1 MTRRLNV
8 QTILKK
14 YGLRPKSSWSQNF
27 LVDIEVLNEIA
38 RAAEA
43 SQRKVVELG
52 AGFGALTA
60 RLARDAGC
68 LVAVERDRDLAGLLR
83 QEFYDDSV
91 VEILEADAARL
102 NWQELYQR
110 LGEKPVVVGNLPYH
124 IATPILFSLL
134 ESRSVLSH
142 WVLMFQKEMAQ
153 RLVSGPGSRVYGVLS
168 ILVQRLVDVEIVLE
182 VAPGSFFP
190 APKVRSQVVKFSP
203 LARPK
208 VAVANEAMFE
218 RVVKGTFNQRRKMIR
233 NSLNSVFGRN
243 SKTKIVDQALEMAGV
258 EPTMRPEQLSIQ
270 TFAKLADTFHDL
282 EKEKDS

>member
-8 QTILKK
+8 QTIWKK

-38 RAAEA
+38 RAAQANE
-43 SQRKVVELG
+43 RKVVELG

-60 RLARDAGC
+60 RLARDASY

-83 QEFYDDSV
+83 QEFLKDSI
-91 VEILEADAARL
+91 VEILEADAAKL
-102 NWQELYQR
+102 DWQELYQR

-124 IATPILFSLL
+124 IATPILFNLL
-134 ESRSVLSH
+134 GSRNILSH

-153 RLVSGPGSRVYGVLS
+153 RLVSEPGSRVYGVLS
-168 ILVQRLVDVEIVLE
+168 ILVQRLVDVEIVYE

-190 APKVRSQVVKFSP
+190 APKVRSQVVRFSP
-203 LARPK
+203 LPEPK
-208 VAVANEAMFE
+208 VAVTNEAMFE

-233 NSLNSVFGRN
+233 NSLNSVFCRT

-258 EPTMRPEQLSIQ
+258 EPTIRPEQLSIL
-270 TFAKLADTFHDL
+270 TFAKLADIFHDL
-282 EKEKDS
+282 EKETDS

>member
-1 MTRRLNV
+1 MTQRLNV

-38 RAAEA
+38 RAAET
-43 SQRKVVELG
+43 SERKVVELG
-52 AGFGALTA
+52 AGFGALTV
-60 RLARDAGC
+60 RLARDARC

-83 QEFYDDSV
+83 QEFSDDSV

-102 NWQELYQR
+102 NWKELYRR

-124 IATPILFSLL
+124 IATPILFNLL
-134 ESRSVLSH
+134 GARSVLSH

-153 RLVSGPGSRVYGVLS
+153 RLVSEPGSRVYGVLS

-182 VAPGSFFP
+182 VAAGSFFP

-203 LARPK
+203 LAQPK
-208 VAVANEAMFE
+208 VAVTSEAMFE
-218 RVVKGTFNQRRKMIR
+218 RVVKGTFNQRRKMIK
-233 NSLNSVFGRN
+233 NSLNSVFSRT
-243 SKTKIVDQALEMAGV
+243 SPAKIVDQALEMAGV

-270 TFAKLADTFHDL
+270 TFAKLADIFHDL